1 MDEAK
6 HNFLS
11 AIDAWLCDG
20 YSLDIRYVARPTSD
34 GPELISAAI
43 AMYPLEASKNLSFS
57 IATDNILCG
66 QLQRYPATK
75 RELVEIL
82 TAAIQGNIVLAD
94 TTLRI
99 SSKEPNSY
107 YSEMAHRDRW
117 FYELHLQISGR
128 RGTTLSAES
137 LSKIDNDL
145 RASHPPFDGLLD
157 LNTWLGTDSSAIQSG
172 GAPAIVIRVG
182 PPVDLIF
189 DRCRLHENH
198 LSLVFHAHPS
208 FDSTRIGL
216 AIRGTP
222 SDGLNGRLQIADRI
236 KWGPV
241 TNNRREGTASI
252 DVLDCDSA
260 LTILMIGTSTIRR
273 QWITDPNKARN
284 NRYMAVNHFD
294 RELRKIRTAILESA
308 DSAKFE
314 QGIAA
319 LLFLLG
325 YSPAQQLETDSPDL
339 IVTTPGGQLLLI
351 ECTLKTSDLPAKLGK
366 LVDRRGSLT
375 KSLASAGHQTEIL
388 AVLVCQLPRNQIAA
402 HNEELRSRK
411 VLLLA
416 HEDLASGFDR
426 VRYPT
431 DPDKIVAEARAAL
444 QSAEGD
450 LRSVDAYATPGFPVT
465 LM

>member
-1 MDEAK
+1 
-6 HNFLS
+6 
-11 AIDAWLCDG
+11 
-20 YSLDIRYVARPTSD
+20 
-34 GPELISAAI
+34 
-43 AMYPLEASKNLSFS
+43 
-57 IATDNILCG
+57 
-66 QLQRYPATK
+66 
-75 RELVEIL
+75 
-82 TAAIQGNIVLAD
+82 
-94 TTLRI
+94 
-99 SSKEPNSY
+99 
-107 YSEMAHRDRW
+107 
-117 FYELHLQISGR
+117 
-128 RGTTLSAES
+128 
-137 LSKIDNDL
+137 
-145 RASHPPFDGLLD
+145 
-157 LNTWLGTDSSAIQSG
+157 
-172 GAPAIVIRVG
+172 
-182 PPVDLIF
+182 
-189 DRCRLHENH
+189 
-198 LSLVFHAHPS
+198 
-208 FDSTRIGL
+208 
-216 AIRGTP
+216 
-222 SDGLNGRLQIADRI
+222 
-236 KWGPV
+236 
-241 TNNRREGTASI
+241 
-252 DVLDCDSA
+252 
-260 LTILMIGTSTIRR
+260 MIGTSTIRR